1 MPGVVVRK
9 LIPMFL
15 MLFVVVVWA
24 GPKDDFTRGFQAY
37 KRGAFTL
44 AVKWWQKAA
53 EQGLSDAQAMLG
65 YLYDSGQGVRQDHK
79 MAVKWYRN
87 AAEQGHAVAQN
98 NLGYSYEL
106 GQGVPQNHKMAV
118 KWYRNAAEQGHA
130 VAQNKS
136 GYSYERGQG
145 VPQDYKMAVKWYR
158 TAAEQGYPVAQNN
171 LGYFYELGQGVR
183 QDHKMAVKWYRMAAA
198 QKNQN
203 AQANLRR
210 LNTKVATSAT
220 RKKTA
225 GNTSKNSDRVAQAK
239 AKARKYTNTCLP
251 GNKYSCGDEMIKAA
265 QSKWELATGWSRKAI
280 AEVQTA
286 KLIVAFADEADQ
298 RVCAREHAEADR
310 LEKAGIQ
317 QLRQKRYDAAIAN
330 YKKAVSLLR
339 KADCGLSSKS

>member
-1 MPGVVVRK
+1 MRK
-9 LIPMFL
+9 LISMFL

-65 YLYDSGQGVRQDHK
+65 YLYDSGQGIRQDHKMAAKWYRNAAEQGHASAQNNLGVMYDSGQGVPQNHK

-106 GQGVPQNHKMAV
+106 GQGVP
-118 KWYRNAAEQGHA
+118 
-130 VAQNKS
+130 
-136 GYSYERGQG
+136 
-145 VPQDYKMAVKWYR
+145 
-158 TAAEQGYPVAQNN
+158 
-171 LGYFYELGQGVR
+171 

-225 GNTSKNSDRVAQAK
+225 GNTSKNSDRAAQAK
-239 AKARKYTNTCLP
+239 AKARKYTNT
-251 GNKYSCGDEMIKAA
+251 YSFGDEMIKAA

-339 KADCGLSSKS
+339 KAECGLS